1 MRLVKWEPFNELVSL
16 QQEINK
22 AFASNQNQ
30 DDKRNW
36 YPSVDLSETKEAY
49 KVKAD
54 IPGLNKE
61 DIDLSF
67 EDKTL
72 TIKGERKDIVS
83 EEGEN
88 FYKKE
93 ISYGTF
99 QKKIFLSQDVDP
111 DSIKATYANGVLEL
125 NIPKSEKTKSKKI
138 VLE

>member
-22 AFASNQNQ
+22 AFGNNQNLEES
-30 DDKRNW
+30 RGW

-54 IPGLNKE
+54 LPGLNKE

-72 TIKGERKDIVS
+72 TIKGERKDILS

-111 DSIKATYANGVLEL
+111 DSIKATYSNGVLEL
-125 NIPKSEKTKSKKI
+125 SIPKSEKTKSKKI

>member
-22 AFASNQNQ
+22 AFGSNQNHE
-30 DDKRNW
+30 DRKGW

-99 QKKIFLSQDVDP
+99 QKKIFLSQDVDS